1 MNITKRTRQTLAGIA
16 ITLAT
21 VAATAQSFPS
31 RPVRVVLPYSAGS
44 GPDSVLRSVGEKLGK
59 DWGQPLLIDNKPGAN
74 GWLAIGEA
82 KRAVPDGYTLME
94 VDATHMTLQPQLY
107 KQMPFDTTRDFEP
120 VAPLYT
126 TNFFIVVGAN
136 APWKN
141 VTELLQAAK
150 AKDGQLSYGT
160 WGIGSVAH
168 IGTAMFEGGSGTR
181 MLHVPFKE
189 LPQLYTAVSTGE
201 VDWAFGTAATVAP
214 LYKAKKVRLLAY
226 AGMKRMPG
234 YLDVPTVAESG
245 GPQDFELSTWVALYG
260 PKGLPKPVVE
270 RIQSGVAKALAEP
283 DVKERLAG
291 FGFEPWLATPAEMN
305 KVSEADKLRYANI
318 VNKARIS
325 LD

>member
-1 MNITKRTRQTLAGIA
+1 MVLAF
-16 ITLAT
+16 TSL
-21 VAATAQSFPS
+21 TAMAQGFPA

-44 GPDSVLRSVGEKLGK
+44 GPDSVLRSVGEKLAK
-59 DWGQPLLIDNKPGAN
+59 EWGQPLLVDNKPGAN
-74 GWLAIGEA
+74 GWLAISDA
-82 KRAVPDGYTLME
+82 KRAPADGYTLME

-107 KQMPFDTTRDFEP
+107 KQMPYDTAKDFEP

-150 AKDGQLSYGT
+150 ARDGQLSYGT

-168 IGTAMFEGGSGTR
+168 VGTAMFENSTGAR

-214 LYKAKKVRLLAY
+214 LYKAQKVRLLAY
-226 AGMKRMPG
+226 AGAKRMPS
-234 YLDVPTVAESG
+234 YPDVPTVAESG
-245 GPQDFELSTWVALYG
+245 GPQGFELSTWVALFG
-260 PKGLPKPVVE
+260 PKGLPRQAVD
-270 RIQSGVAKALAEP
+270 RIHSGVAKALAEP

-291 FGFEPWLATPAEMN
+291 FGFEPWLATQAEVS
-305 KVSEADKLRYANI
+305 KVSEADKLRYAAI
-318 VNKARIS
+318 VRQARIS

>member
-1 MNITKRTRQTLAGIA
+1 MNITKRTRQGFAGIA
-16 ITLAT
+16 MTLAT
-21 VAATAQSFPS
+21 MTAMAQTFPS

-141 VTELLQAAK
+141 VSELLQAAK
-150 AKDGQLSYGT
+150 AKEGQLSYGT

-168 IGTAMFEGGSGTR
+168 IGTAMFEGGTGTR

-226 AGMKRMPG
+226 AGAKRMTG